1 MRQLTT
7 REQRTLRI
15 GGTAILIYLLLF
27 SGFQV
32 ARFFSQTRS
41 QYVHLLAEA
50 QSLKEQ
56 VRVYEDRTV
65 VIKKLMEGFQMDPSR
80 LSRTTVVAQASA
92 AIQRA
97 AMSGGVMVGSVRE
110 SPGQASRK
118 ELAIMQLEAMGPV
131 PGLLRFLHQLDS
143 VGFPILI
150 DSLQIGSDAPRPGGP
165 PGGPP
170 GSPPGLGPIKMSLVI
185 VILDFDQW
193 KKQEV
198 PRASA

>member
-32 ARFFSQTRS
+32 ARFFSKKRS
-41 QYVHLLAEA
+41 QYVQLLAEA

-56 VRVYEDRTV
+56 VRVYEDRTA
-65 VIKKLMEGFQMDPSR
+65 VIKKLMEGFQMDPSQ

-118 ELAIMQLEAMGPV
+118 ELSIMQLEAMGPV

-143 VGFPILI
+143 IGFPILI
-150 DSLQIGSDAPRPGGP
+150 DSLQIGSDAPRLGGP

-170 GSPPGLGPIKMSLVI
+170 GAPPGLAPLKISLVI